1 MKPVSFM
8 STVHDDNDFNA
19 YTEKDRKRRRD
30 VIMYDEELQEAPLRI
45 PNPIQEY
52 NMAMGYTDRH
62 QQLEN
67 YYTV

>member
-8 STVHDDNDFNA
+8 SIVHDDNDFNA
-19 YTEKDRKRRRD
+19 YTEKDRKRRKN
-30 VIMYDEELQEAPLRI
+30 VIMYDEELQKAPLRI

-62 QQLEN
+62 
-67 YYTV
+67 